1 VGGLSTPLLVVVF
14 VVAAAATWLA
24 GTFLSKS
31 TDSLDTRFGLGE
43 ELGGLILLA
52 ITGTLPEIAITASAA
67 LSGHLDLAV
76 GNLIGG
82 VAIQTLVLVIL
93 DFAAGPRRPLSFM
106 VGSLVP
112 VIEALMVIVVLS
124 TALAGAA
131 LPSSTNLFG
140 ASPTS
145 YAVVILWVVGVWT
158 VNRVRMNPGWVG
170 EAPEA
175 TPGRRHHREPH
186 PAGEHPYA
194 KASTTTVMMI
204 FLAGALVTLGAGVA
218 LQESGSLL
226 ASRMGLQGAIFG
238 ATFLALATALPE
250 ISSGIAAVRLGDIQ
264 LAVGDILGGN
274 SFQITLF
281 LLADLLAGTPV
292 IVAAHR
298 SDVWLGGLGLLMS
311 GIAAA
316 AIIARPKKT
325 FLWLGA
331 DSIALVVIYAVG
343 IVFLTRVIN

>member
-1 VGGLSTPLLVVVF
+1 VGGLSTSLLVLVF
-14 VVAAAATWLA
+14 VIAAAATWLA
-24 GTFLSKS
+24 GAFLSKS
-31 TDSLDTRFGLGE
+31 TDALDVRFGLGDD
-43 ELGGLILLA
+43 LGGLILLA
-52 ITGTLPEIAITASAA
+52 ITGTLPEIAITSSAA

-112 VIEALMVIVVLS
+112 VIEALMVIIVLA
-124 TALAGAA
+124 TVLAGAA

-145 YAVVILWVVGVWT
+145 YAVVILWVAGVWC
-158 VNRVRMNPGWVG
+158 VNHVRKHPAWVG

-175 TPGRRHHREPH
+175 TPGRRSHREPR
-186 PAGEHPYA
+186 PTGEHPYA
-194 KASTTTVMMI
+194 AASTVKVMLI
-204 FLAGALVTLGAGVA
+204 FLAGALVTLGAGVV
-218 LQESGSLL
+218 LQDSGSLL
-226 ASRMGLQGAIFG
+226 ADRMGLQGAVFG

-274 SFQITLF
+274 AFQITLF

-292 IVAAHR
+292 IVASHH
-298 SDVWLGGLGLLMS
+298 SDVWLGGLGLLMT
-311 GIAAA
+311 GVAAA
-316 AIIARPKKT
+316 AIIIRPRRT
-325 FLWLGA
+325 FLWLGI
-331 DSIALVVIYAVG
+331 DSITLLVIYAAG